1 MSVTPA
7 PDMLA
12 APGVNNVANDFT
24 TAFVG
29 NPYMYSTAMNQQA
42 AMQVPLGSQLAL
54 LTAANM
60 GNNYVNGVRLDN
72 VRLGSL
78 ANVLTGYNTLSMAP
92 SLGGYYNFSTAY
104 GKW

>member
-1 MSVTPA
+1 MATTPA
-7 PDMLA
+7 PDGIQ
-12 APGVNNVANDFT
+12 PPFVNLVAGDFK

-29 NPYMYSTAMNQQA
+29 DPYNYSTAMNQQA

-60 GNNYVNGVRLDN
+60 GNNYVNGARTDD

-78 ANVLTGYNTLSMAP
+78 ANVLQGYNTLSHGSAAP
-92 SLGGYYNFSTAY
+92 YYSFSAAY
-104 GKW
+104 GRF